1 MASARQLNNMYT
13 LMDQQV
19 KLLEKKV
26 SAVRSELSTLKNQQ
40 ELISSSQNNSLL
52 EFGNYVNAL
61 SCWNQNQF
69 SSLINEVLLLLEQK
83 SAERQQELVQLEAQL
98 ANQKKKA
105 SGLEQLA
112 HKREQEGRQRTARL
126 IALES
131 EENLHR
137 F

>member
-1 MASARQLNNMYT
+1 MANARQLNNMYT

-98 ANQKKKA
+98 ANQKKRPPVW
-105 SGLEQLA
+105 SGLRI
-112 HKREQEGRQRTARL
+112 K
-126 IALES
+126 ES
-131 EENLHR
+131 
-137 F
+137 

>member
-1 MASARQLNNMYT
+1 MANARQLNNMYT
-13 LMDQQV
+13 LMDQQA
-19 KLLEKKV
+19 KQLEKKV

-83 SAERQQELVQLEAQL
+83 SAERRQELVQLEAQL

-105 SGLEQLA
+105 SGLERLA
-112 HKREQEGRQRTARL
+112 HKRELEGRQRTARL

>member
-1 MASARQLNNMYT
+1 MANARQLNNMYT
-13 LMDQQV
+13 LMDQQA
-19 KLLEKKV
+19 KQLEKKV
-26 SAVRSELSTLKNQQ
+26 SAVRSELSTLKNQK
-40 ELISSSQNNSLL
+40 ELIRSSQNNSPL

-83 SAERQQELVQLEAQL
+83 SAERQQELAQLEAQL
-98 ANQKKKA
+98 ANQKKKSA
-105 SGLEQLA
+105 GLEQLS
-112 HKREQEGRQRTARL
+112 HKKELESRQRTAQL

>member
-1 MASARQLNNMYT
+1 MANARQLNNMYT

-83 SAERQQELVQLEAQL
+83 SAERRQELVQLEAQL

-105 SGLEQLA
+105 SGLERLA
-112 HKREQEGRQRTARL
+112 HKRELEGRQRTARL

>member
-1 MASARQLNNMYT
+1 MANARQLNNMYT
-13 LMDQQV
+13 LMDQQA
-19 KLLEKKV
+19 KQLEKKV
-26 SAVRSELSTLKNQQ
+26 SAVRSELSTLKNQK
-40 ELISSSQNNSLL
+40 ELISSSQNNSPL

-83 SAERQQELVQLEAQL
+83 SAERRQELVQLEAQL
-98 ANQKKKA
+98 ANHKKKA
-105 SGLEQLA
+105 SGLERLA
-112 HKREQEGRQRTARL
+112 HKRELEGRQRTARL

>member
-1 MASARQLNNMYT
+1 MANARPLNNMYT

-83 SAERQQELVQLEAQL
+83 SAERRQELVQLEAQL

-105 SGLEQLA
+105 SGLERLA
-112 HKREQEGRQRTARL
+112 HKRELEGRQRTARL